1 MYKFI
6 GIGLLSLLVMII
18 IPISSADQ
26 PDDLGTYGM
35 ITVAHKDQS
44 GNIVSE
50 SQIHNELVD
59 SGTKYIFE
67 RIFPNAGAGAFNS
80 GTVEG
85 ICLTNEVG
93 FAVDEGETPSSF
105 NLGSTINTASFT
117 PCKGFQFFA
126 SSSNS
131 ATSGTISFLA
141 GTQFQGG
148 TTITGIGICSLN
160 SNTGVGDTIDCKTS
174 SIGTTAVLLGVVNI
188 NDVTP
193 GIGDQIDVTYTVNL
207 D

>member
-6 GIGLLSLLVMII
+6 GIGLLSLLVMIV

-35 ITVAHKDQS
+35 ITVTHKDQS

-59 SGTKYIFE
+59 SGTKYILE
-67 RIFPNAGAGAFNS
+67 RIFRNPASHIAG

-93 FAVDEGETPSSF
+93 FAVDEGETFTTF
-105 NLGSTINTASFT
+105 NSGSTIDTGSFNR
-117 PCKGFQFFA
+117 CKGFQFFA

-131 ATSGTISFLA
+131 VTSGTISFLA
-141 GTQFQGG
+141 GTQFQSG
-148 TTITGIGICSLN
+148 TTITGIGICAIN
-160 SNTGVGDTIDCKTS
+160 SSTQALDNIDCKTS
-174 SIGTTAVLLGVVNI
+174 SIGTAAVLLGVVNI

-193 GIGDQIDVTYTVNL
+193 VGGDQIDVTYTVNL